1 MACPAVAPS
10 GTTKRLSKNRFL
22 GGMTSDKLTE
32 HSRRLHIE
40 ESIMP
45 APYAFRSSRPARLP
59 LALAGVALLVVA
71 CGLAAPAAAQI
82 MIGIG
87 MGDGGGGGFGWG
99 GGGMMSGP
107 QNASPAPSDSSTEH
121 RSHKA
126 RSAKSDSDKKRVK
139 EANKSRS
146 GGDST
151 APSKAVDETSF
162 PAR

>member
-1 MACPAVAPS
+1 MP
-10 GTTKRLSKNRFL
+10 
-22 GGMTSDKLTE
+22 SDKLTE

-45 APYAFRSSRPARLP
+45 APYAFRSNRPGRLP
-59 LALAGVALLVVA
+59 LVLAGMTLLVVA
-71 CGLAAPAAAQI
+71 CGLTAPAAAQI

-87 MGDGGGGGFGWG
+87 MGDGGGGGFGLG

-126 RSAKSDSDKKRVK
+126 KSAKSDSDKKRVK
-139 EANKSRS
+139 EAKSRS
-146 GGDST
+146 GGDTS